1 MHNAVRFNKKFLVN
15 NRHIR
20 IFLSSTFSDMGEERT
35 ELVKTFEILKLEAAK
50 RDIHL
55 SIIDLRW
62 GITDEECTSGKL
74 ISVCLEEVE
83 HSHPFFI
90 GILGNNYGTI
100 PKRTELEK
108 NPELLER
115 YPWLDNAISDKE
127 GIGMSITEMEIQY
140 GVLRN
145 KDDIDAAFF
154 FRKSNEPDNNP
165 RLTGLK
171 NKIRERFR
179 PYDYTTPSE
188 FCEKVIVAVSEII
201 KKYFPEDE
209 IVTPLNRERIA
220 QRAYIN
226 SRHSCYFKRQSDF
239 EDIDSFINS
248 DTDNL
253 IFTGDSGIGK
263 SALLANWIK
272 INEDNHDFNLVYHF
286 VGNSFSDNGY
296 KSILQHICAEIYD
309 LYNINKYTNT
319 FDDIEKEANRLLSSL
334 LNYNKKLVII
344 IDGINKIKGGDKL
357 LLWLPQA
364 NNKVKQIFSTIE
376 SDETFNSLKRREKY
390 KNIKIKP
397 LTKAECI
404 NWIPKYLGIYGKK
417 LKDTQIEYI
426 SQHPICQNPLILR
439 TLLDELICFGSHK
452 ELNMRIEYYLSAS
465 YNPNVYQTVI
475 NHPKTYVCKYQEKVR
490 NVPIDIHSPIN
501 TPQYNVFFNL
511 ILQRFENDYSANQE
525 LVRHAL
531 TLISVSE
538 HGLSEDE
545 IISILKCRP
554 IDWHLF
560 FCAFYNNFL
569 ISNGLISFSHKY
581 IIEAI
586 NERYKIKYLQSY
598 VDDEAK
604 VILCRH
610 EIIDYCSTNDSYRSL
625 KEKAYQFYKLNE
637 WENLFKILFSIKGF
651 VVFYNN
657 NRDTLERYW
666 LSLSINGY
674 STEVYISQLEDINGD
689 ARIEILTILSKFAI
703 YNNTNR
709 TVADFCT
716 QELVSN
722 SNNLSELDYMNALI
736 IRGDC
741 VRMFNGDLK
750 LAKFLY
756 KRALEIAT
764 NHNISALIIQQR
776 LLSTDYELS
785 IDGMNNSAQE
795 TITVLEQI
803 CVKIAHQHGSESYEY
818 ATFLTQR
825 GLFAHKSNNYT
836 IALNDLLVAHNIYE
850 KLIGKNSFDYTMS
863 LCNIGLV
870 YADIPQKIEK
880 AFAYLWQAREV
891 IYNLVGDIPN
901 KYTAQILDNLAYAYG
916 KQGEYTEN
924 NKCFKEA
931 FKYQKMALEN
941 YLEIFRT
948 NIFNTLIAEC
958 YWNMSYYKER
968 TGEIKYAY
976 EYMCKYHKIACFLYE
991 REDQHIQQS
1000 LYKLCVLHSLLNV

>member
-1 MHNAVRFNKKFLVN
+1 M
-15 NRHIR
+15 
-20 IFLSSTFSDMGEERT
+20 
-35 ELVKTFEILKLEAAK
+35 
-50 RDIHL
+50 
-55 SIIDLRW
+55 
-62 GITDEECTSGKL
+62 
-74 ISVCLEEVE
+74 
-83 HSHPFFI
+83 
-90 GILGNNYGTI
+90 
-100 PKRTELEK
+100 
-108 NPELLER
+108 
-115 YPWLDNAISDKE
+115 
-127 GIGMSITEMEIQY
+127 
-140 GVLRN
+140 
-145 KDDIDAAFF
+145 
-154 FRKSNEPDNNP
+154 
-165 RLTGLK
+165 K

-201 KKYFPEDE
+201 KKYFLEDE
-209 IVTPLNRERIA
+209 IVTSLNRERIA

-272 INEDNHDFNLVYHF
+272 INEDNHD
-286 VGNSFSDNGY
+286 
-296 KSILQHICAEIYD
+296 
-309 LYNINKYTNT
+309 
-319 FDDIEKEANRLLSSL
+319 
-334 LNYNKKLVII
+334 
-344 IDGINKIKGGDKL
+344 
-357 LLWLPQA
+357 
-364 NNKVKQIFSTIE
+364 
-376 SDETFNSLKRREKY
+376 
-390 KNIKIKP
+390 
-397 LTKAECI
+397 
-404 NWIPKYLGIYGKK
+404 
-417 LKDTQIEYI
+417 
-426 SQHPICQNPLILR
+426 
-439 TLLDELICFGSHK
+439 
-452 ELNMRIEYYLSAS
+452 
-465 YNPNVYQTVI
+465 
-475 NHPKTYVCKYQEKVR
+475 
-490 NVPIDIHSPIN
+490 IN

-637 WENLFKILFSIKGF
+637 WENLFKILSSIKGF

-674 STEVYISQLEDINGD
+674 STEVYISQLEGINGD

-776 LLSTDYELS
+776 LLSTDYELC
-785 IDGMNNSAQE
+785 IDGMNNSA
-795 TITVLEQI
+795 
-803 CVKIAHQHGSESYEY
+803 
-818 ATFLTQR
+818 
-825 GLFAHKSNNYT
+825 
-836 IALNDLLVAHNIYE
+836 
-850 KLIGKNSFDYTMS
+850 
-863 LCNIGLV
+863 
-870 YADIPQKIEK
+870 
-880 AFAYLWQAREV
+880 
-891 IYNLVGDIPN
+891 
-901 KYTAQILDNLAYAYG
+901 
-916 KQGEYTEN
+916 
-924 NKCFKEA
+924 
-931 FKYQKMALEN
+931 
-941 YLEIFRT
+941 
-948 NIFNTLIAEC
+948 
-958 YWNMSYYKER
+958 
-968 TGEIKYAY
+968 
-976 EYMCKYHKIACFLYE
+976 
-991 REDQHIQQS
+991 
-1000 LYKLCVLHSLLNV
+1000 